1 MMQVNLED
9 LLIYLMDK
17 YLALLA
23 GIIFLIPGLIIAIAI
38 KISSKGAV
46 LYWSNRVG
54 KDGILFSMPKFRTMV
69 QDTPTI
75 ATDLLEN
82 PRQFI
87 TPVGSFLR
95 RTSLDELPQLWCI
108 LRGQMAIVGPRPALF
123 NQHKLIALRE
133 TLGVNSLI
141 PGLTGWAQIHGRDE
155 LSEEDKAYLDA
166 HYLRIRSLGINIFII
181 WKTFLMVIRG
191 ESISH

>member
-1 MMQVNLED
+1 MQVNLED